1 MKKLL
6 TLSIF
11 LMLLFVPDARADR
24 FIMDGDTVRFWY
36 SSPLKQYRG
45 YAALLSKL
53 SDFKVPPCFD
63 CYSEIY
69 DAEWTVI
76 DDQLYLTNIYNN
88 PNNDKKLKADIN
100 NLFSVNNGRVKADWV
115 TQKLWIPIGK
125 PVATIEL
132 TSFYKAET
140 CFNIINGKIMDS
152 KRFDYPKNGTPVFI
166 NNADSSSYFLY
177 NNVKWKKIM
186 QLVKS
191 GQKVT
196 VTFITGISDK
206 PEEIRIIRPAPQQPW
221 ADEIKRLVSTIPWP
235 TAYTH
240 GDIHKQAW
248 TIPLKFTEADRKK
261 YAR

>member
-11 LMLLFVPDARADR
+11 LMLLFVADARADR

-36 SSPLKQYRG
+36 SSPLKQHPQFS
-45 YAALLSKL
+45 ALLNKL
-53 SDFKVPPCFD
+53 EGFGSEPCFD
-63 CYSEIY
+63 CRMQDY

-76 DDQLYLTNIYNN
+76 NAQLYLTNIYSEYGA
-88 PNNDKKLKADIN
+88 KTKLKADIN
-100 NLFSVNNGRVKADWV
+100 KLFSVNNGRVKADWV

-177 NNVKWKKIM
+177 NNVKWKK
-186 QLVKS
+186 S